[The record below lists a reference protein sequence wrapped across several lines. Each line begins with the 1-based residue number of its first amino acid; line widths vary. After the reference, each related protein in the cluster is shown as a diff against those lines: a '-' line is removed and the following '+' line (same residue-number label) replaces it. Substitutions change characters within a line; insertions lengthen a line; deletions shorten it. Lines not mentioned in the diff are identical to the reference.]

1 MPRLQFNPTT
11 SQLDLVSCAS
21 DFDNYFLKLDQTT
34 PQSIINGNASVIE
47 PTSDLHIANKKY
59 VDDYTGANYV
69 PYSGATGNVDLGDN
83 DFSATNG
90 DFNGNIRVPS
100 TTFAEKFGIIYK
112 GTTPFIHDFSYGL
125 NAGGITPI
133 GRNTFVGVNAGN
145 LTMGSTATTVGQASY
160 NNAMGAYS
168 LYANTTGSYNNTMGS
183 LSLYSNTTGSYN
195 NTMGYYSLYSNT
207 TGSSNNAMGHQS
219 LFYNTTG
226 SSNNAMGYQSLRY
239 NTTGSNN
246 NAMGAYS
253 LYANTTGSYNNTMGY
268 QSLRYNT
275 TGSHNNAM
283 GAYSLYDLE
292 DGSSNTGVGYNTGRG
307 ITYGSGN
314 TILGASVTGLDA
326 GLTNNIILANGTGAI
341 KAQHDGTGWSLTGNV
356 KLIADNQKLLFGA
369 GDDASIT
376 YNGTNLI
383 INPKEVGTGI
393 VDVLGNIKAVEV
405 LGKHKTNDGTSAV
418 ADGTYTMGIGTT
430 TNGTITIKDGLI
442 TALTEAT

>member
-160 NNAMGAYS
+160 NNAMG
-168 LYANTTGSYNNTMGS
+168 
-183 LSLYSNTTGSYN
+183 
-195 NTMGYYSLYSNT
+195 
-207 TGSSNNAMGHQS
+207 
-219 LFYNTTG
+219 FF
-226 SSNNAMGYQSLRY
+226 
-239 NTTGSNN
+239 
-246 NAMGAYS
+246 
-253 LYANTTGSYNNTMGY
+253 
-268 QSLRYNT
+268 
-275 TGSHNNAM
+275 
-283 GAYSLYDLE
+283 SLYDLE

>member
-34 PQSIINGNASVIE
+34 PQSIINGSASVIA

-160 NNAMGAYS
+160 
-168 LYANTTGSYNNTMGS
+168 
-183 LSLYSNTTGSYN
+183 
-195 NTMGYYSLYSNT
+195 
-207 TGSSNNAMGHQS
+207 
-219 LFYNTTG
+219 
-226 SSNNAMGYQSLRY
+226 
-239 NTTGSNN
+239 N

>member
-160 NNAMGAYS
+160 NNAMGS
-168 LYANTTGSYNNTMGS
+168 F
-183 LSLYSNTTGSYN
+183 SLYSNTTGAN
-195 NTMGYYSLYSNT
+195 NNAMGSFSLYSNT
-207 TGSSNNAMGHQS
+207 TGA
-219 LFYNTTG
+219 
-226 SSNNAMGYQSLRY
+226 SNNAMGYASLRY
-239 NTTGSNN
+239 NTTGSYN
-246 NAMGAYS
+246 NAMGYYS
-253 LYANTTGSYNNTMGY
+253 LLSNTTGN
-268 QSLRYNT
+268 
-275 TGSHNNAM
+275 HNNAM
-283 GAYSLYDLE
+283 GFFSLYDLE

-341 KAQHDGTGWSLTGNV
+341 KAQHDGTDWSLTGNV

-418 ADGTYTMGIGTT
+418 ANGTYTMGIGTT
-430 TNGTITIKDGLI
+430 INGTITIKDGLI

>member
-160 NNAMGAYS
+160 NNAMGFYS
-168 LYANTTGSYNNTMGS
+168 LYANTTGSNNNAMGHQSLFSNTTGSSNNAMGS
-183 LSLYSNTTGSYN
+183 LSLYSNTTGSN
-195 NTMGYYSLYSNT
+195 NNAMGHRSLYYNT

-239 NTTGSNN
+239 NTTGSYN
-246 NAMGAYS
+246 NAMG
-253 LYANTTGSYNNTMGY
+253 
-268 QSLRYNT
+268 
-275 TGSHNNAM
+275 HN
-283 GAYSLYDLE
+283 SLYDLE

>member
-160 NNAMGAYS
+160 NNAMGS
-168 LYANTTGSYNNTMGS
+168 F
-183 LSLYSNTTGSYN
+183 SLYSNTTGAN
-195 NTMGYYSLYSNT
+195 NNAMGYASLYSNT
-207 TGSSNNAMGHQS
+207 TGASNNAMGFFS
-219 LFYNTTG
+219 LYSNTTG
-226 SSNNAMGYQSLRY
+226 ASNNAMGYQSLY
-239 NTTGSNN
+239 KNTTGANN
-246 NAMGAYS
+246 NAMG
-253 LYANTTGSYNNTMGY
+253 YA
-268 QSLRYNT
+268 SLRYNT
-275 TGSHNNAM
+275 TGSYNNAM
-283 GAYSLYDLE
+283 GFFSLYDLE